1 MRTKPFSARHAP
13 RAPAA
18 GARGGPLEQQRPR
31 HGPEACGDGR
41 QQRERGGRARGAV
54 VGARGPRRGC
64 RRGGSEIEDL
74 SHFQHLHRSLPSSGR
89 NLLVPSISASW
100 PPGFNAPPGLLRR
113 RARVGWAEMSVRGAL
128 SILGVLAVLSAGLVG
143 LVSRAPANVRRA
155 EVAAGAREPDRGARF
170 SAEQVRRA
178 AAYNRP
184 SYLAVALLALLRG
197 GLLVALALGPW
208 GRLVDALQG
217 VKGGWAVRAVLAAW
231 ILVALAGVVTLP
243 VTFVHGFVIEH
254 AWGLSTQGVGGWATD
269 RLRSLLVGGC
279 TTAVAAVAFFGVV
292 RWQPRTWWLW
302 GWGAFTLL
310 TALLVFIW
318 PLVVAPLFN
327 RFTPLDDP
335 ELREAVTD
343 LARGAGVEVSAVLV
357 ADASRRTRTENAY
370 VAGLGETR
378 RLVLYDTLLEG
389 QGRRETLWVVGHELG
404 HEAER
409 HVLKGVVLSAAG
421 LLVGFGALAWLAARP
436 GVWAW

>member
-1 MRTKPFSARHAP
+1 
-13 RAPAA
+13 
-18 GARGGPLEQQRPR
+18 
-31 HGPEACGDGR
+31 
-41 QQRERGGRARGAV
+41 
-54 VGARGPRRGC
+54 
-64 RRGGSEIEDL
+64 
-74 SHFQHLHRSLPSSGR
+74 
-89 NLLVPSISASW
+89 
-100 PPGFNAPPGLLRR
+100 
-113 RARVGWAEMSVRGAL
+113 MSVRGAL

-436 GVWAW
+436 GVWAWAGSGGVADLKALPVLLLFATVAGLLVTPVENAVSRGFERRADAIAMELTRDPDTAVGVLRGLALRNLSDLEPPSLAVAFLYSHPPVPERIRNALAWGHSTR